1 MNGVEIPEVM
11 KEKLMLNCHQE
22 NLQTQNSKSS
32 TTAVESAPAPTV
44 MDLFRHSN
52 LRVKTLVLA
61 FTWMVCSA
69 LYYVLLLDQS
79 ELSSDPYLG
88 FVMTALVQLPGYVY
102 VIFTLE
108 RPTFGRKRSMCA
120 FLILSGICLVIHPL
134 IKNDTTSTASTED
147 SKIDISLSVI
157 ISILGRF
164 CANCSYTILNLFSAE
179 QFPTVIRGVG

>member
-32 TTAVESAPAPTV
+32 TTAVESAAPTV

-134 IKNDTTSTASTED
+134 IKNLLTLQTCQKSDNERET
-147 SKIDISLSVI
+147 LI
-157 ISILGRF
+157 II
-164 CANCSYTILNLFSAE
+164 E
-179 QFPTVIRGVG
+179 